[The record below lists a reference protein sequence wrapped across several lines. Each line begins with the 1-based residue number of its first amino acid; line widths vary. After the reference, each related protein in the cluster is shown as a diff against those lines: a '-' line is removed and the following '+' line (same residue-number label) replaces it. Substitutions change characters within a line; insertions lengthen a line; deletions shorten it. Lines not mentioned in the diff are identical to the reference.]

1 MVPHLQ
7 SNLLLSG
14 VKKLVVALLPPFL
27 ALAMVF
33 IEPNLTIWVKD
44 KPTVLPIILL
54 MLLACLVHPR
64 TRQMLVIS
72 LCWGVCFLAFR
83 DTFRTKQMNFG
94 VPESMYRTEDL
105 KETIVMTAYMTVA
118 GLAAL
123 AALGETFSQGSVWT
137 KRCYFG
143 AAALYFTGIGLN
155 SLSGTITWQA
165 IVLSVTGLTAILGCI
180 FTTDIISNEDESD
193 VTGPSDDEQ
202 QRENE
207 ERHQSAL
214 KDKEWHD
221 KIAIT

>member
-14 VKKLVVALLPPFL
+14 VKNLTVGILPLFL
-27 ALAMVF
+27 ALAMVV
-33 IEPNLTIWVKD
+33 IEPNLTLWVKD

-54 MLLACLVHPR
+54 MILACLVHPV

-72 LCWGVCFLAFR
+72 LCGGVCFLAFR

-123 AALGETFSQGSVWT
+123 AAFGETFFQGSVWT

-165 IVLSVTGLTAILGCI
+165 IVLSITGLTAIVGCI
-180 FTTDIISNEDESD
+180 FTTDIIS
-193 VTGPSDDEQ
+193 SDDSDDIVGLSDAELQ
-202 QRENE
+202 QQND

>member
-1 MVPHLQ
+1 MQLHAKWRLQ
-7 SNLLLSG
+7 LIARQVNADAFFDKAFG
-14 VKKLVVALLPPFL
+14 VCVVLFCHGDSKRL
-27 ALAMVF
+27 AV
-33 IEPNLTIWVKD
+33 D
-44 KPTVLPIILL
+44 K
-54 MLLACLVHPR
+54 M
-64 TRQMLVIS
+64 RQMLVIS